1 MLISLPVTPQCNQV
15 AEFIVFR
22 VVRDRVYLFGAV
34 LEFEVPRRS
43 SARDEPLGTIGITPA
58 KSNKGR
64 ETRGQSFNKAPPF
77 PQHLIP
83 FPSSANTGPFP
94 PSANTGPSSANTG
107 PCRMG
112 SRVSRRRPL
121 LLAVQHTADYAG
133 RGSDGFSSPWHLTS
147 FGT

>member
-1 MLISLPVTPQCNQV
+1 VLISLPATPQCNPV

-34 LEFEVPRRS
+34 LEFDVPRRS

-64 ETRGQSFNKAPPF
+64 ETRGQSFNKVTPV

-83 FPSSANTGPFP
+83 FPSSAT
-94 PSANTGPSSANTG
+94 TG

-112 SRVSRRRPL
+112 SRVIWRRPL
-121 LLAVQHTADYAG
+121 LLAVQYTADYA
-133 RGSDGFSSPWHLTS
+133 
-147 FGT
+147 

>member
-1 MLISLPVTPQCNQV
+1 MLISLPVTPQCSQV

-43 SARDEPLGTIGITPA
+43 SARDEPLGTIGITPG
-58 KSNKGR
+58 KSNEGR
-64 ETRGQSFNKAPPF
+64 ETRGQSFNKVPPF

-83 FPSSANTGPFP
+83 FQ
-94 PSANTGPSSANTG
+94 SSANTG

-121 LLAVQHTADYAG
+121 LLAVRHTADYA
-133 RGSDGFSSPWHLTS
+133 
-147 FGT
+147 